1 MTAVLPATDALRGSL
16 MASIDDNQINY
27 SSTDWKTKY
36 YEVADMLA
44 ETRAE
49 LDEFHTSSKELEEEL
64 IKEIERTEK
73 AQQDLKVKIS
83 RVESDRDE
91 WKSKFMSLQT
101 THNTTT
107 TSLQRELDTV
117 RQECQ
122 KLKVQLREL
131 EMGNDDLE
139 RNERAVSSSLADV
152 EAKYSRALEEK
163 ILLEHELLDKA
174 HMEEECQRLK
184 DELRDAGV
192 EISILQDQLAA
203 LQSKV
208 SVSAEESPASAA
220 PSSSPQ
226 ITPSSTEENLLH
238 TPPPP
243 DFQLAGLSAP
253 GKSLSTHSHP
263 SSASSGSASGH
274 AIPLARPLFQTNRIN
289 TAHSTPPSITRSSTM
304 PVVSGLRN
312 PPRAPIP
319 RPNLYP
325 PSSPAAQT
333 ISGIPMVATKS
344 RGVQMVS
351 EMRARVKNLEQKI
364 HTRVPRLRMGSSAGR
379 QGTNALALSTVMSAS
394 PAVPA
399 SSGPKTAAF
408 RSTALDTKL
417 NKPTPKRYSADIDAQ
432 KGEATT
438 PDPNASGWVL
448 IMDDTP
454 SPVKNP
460 EKERRRV
467 SSPSGPSAYRTG
479 LPKASSPTFAK
490 PNPLA
495 QSTTRRPQSRLSGA
509 SMSTIA
515 TVSSIPTPSSRP
527 TTPTFLPL
535 PISSLY
541 SNSHTP
547 GHPLLKRSVA
557 SGIASYA
564 QPKRSSL
571 GSGTAGSP
579 TPSSDSEAMARE
591 QSYNAK
597 ADHPVENDLSMQPA
611 QLPLNVTARGSSRIP
626 SSVNSSVLS
635 QSRIGR
641 PVGVLNGRKNFGLHP
656 PGEDNGAY
664 LAPNGN
670 KKNRGRSGSSTFGL
684 GN

>member
-1 MTAVLPATDALRGSL
+1 
-16 MASIDDNQINY
+16 MASIDDTQINY

-83 RVESDRDE
+83 RIESDRDE

-174 HMEEECQRLK
+174 HLEEECQRLK

-192 EISILQDQLAA
+192 EISILQDQVAA
-203 LQSKV
+203 LQSKL
-208 SVSAEESPASAA
+208 SASATESPASVA
-220 PSSSPQ
+220 PSTSPQ
-226 ITPSSTEENLLH
+226 ITPSSTEENLLN

-243 DFQLAGLSAP
+243 DLQLAELSVP
-253 GKSLSTHSHP
+253 DKLLSTYSHP
-263 SSASSGSASGH
+263 SSVSSGSTSGH
-274 AIPLARPLFQTNRIN
+274 SIPLSRPLFQTNRIN
-289 TAHSTPPSITRSSTM
+289 TAHSTPPSIIRSSTI
-304 PVVSGLRN
+304 PAVSGPRN
-312 PPRAPIP
+312 SPRPPIP
-319 RPNLYP
+319 RPNLLS
-325 PSSPAAQT
+325 PSNPVAQT
-333 ISGIPMVATKS
+333 FSAIPMVATKS

-364 HTRVPRLRMGSSAGR
+364 HTRVPRLRMGSNAGR
-379 QGTNALALSTVMSAS
+379 QGANALALSPIVTAS
-394 PAVPA
+394 PSA

-408 RSTALDTKL
+408 RSTALDPKL
-417 NKPTPKRYSADIDAQ
+417 NKPSPKRYSADIDTK

-490 PNPLA
+490 HNPLA
-495 QSTTRRPQSRLSGA
+495 QSTARRPQSRLSGA

-541 SNSHTP
+541 ANSHTP
-547 GHPLLKRSVA
+547 GNALVKRSVGP
-557 SGIASYA
+557 GIASYA
-564 QPKRSSL
+564 QLKHSSL
-571 GSGTAGSP
+571 GSVTARSP
-579 TPSSDSEAMARE
+579 TPSSDGEVMARE
-591 QSYNAK
+591 QPAPYNAK
-597 ADHPVENDLSMQPA
+597 ADHPVEKDPA
-611 QLPLNVTARGSSRIP
+611 LQLAHFSSNVTSRVPTRIP
-626 SSVNSSVLS
+626 SSVSPSVLS

-641 PVGVLNGRKNFGLHP
+641 PMGVVNERKNFGLHP
-656 PGEDNGAY
+656 PDEDNGAY
-664 LAPNGN
+664 LAPKGS
-670 KKNRGRSGSSTFGL
+670 KKSSGRLGSSTFGL
-684 GN
+684 GR